1 MCLEADKTQ
10 TKDKSF
16 CKKPRAT
23 LFQCQKM
30 IRTFF
35 SKLPFFVDCIIMA
48 FASYI
53 ASIIISVSVFFFHV
67 ERILKQLEEE
77 QQSRKSAEEKFKEL
91 EGRCK

>member
-1 MCLEADKTQ
+1 
-10 TKDKSF
+10 
-16 CKKPRAT
+16 
-23 LFQCQKM
+23 
-30 IRTFF
+30 
-35 SKLPFFVDCIIMA
+35 MA

-53 ASIIISVSVFFFHV
+53 ASIIISVRVFIFHV

>member
-1 MCLEADKTQ
+1 
-10 TKDKSF
+10 
-16 CKKPRAT
+16 
-23 LFQCQKM
+23 M
-30 IRTFF
+30 IRTFVL
-35 SKLPFFVDCIIMA
+35 KTANFFLDCIIMA

-53 ASIIISVSVFFFHV
+53 TSIIISVSVFIFHL